1 MTWPR
6 KYQNNSG
13 FITLLPENK
22 NTFQNIKSN
31 AKRQSLM
38 SLALIRVQVER
49 FLLHTFRLSD
59 INEENSAFMNK

>member
-1 MTWPR
+1 MP
-6 KYQNNSG
+6 K
-13 FITLLPENK
+13 
-22 NTFQNIKSN
+22 
-31 AKRQSLM
+31 AQSLM